1 MSKEIMHDKQK
12 RKKLSAEELYAFSDE
27 MSMMIESGISS
38 LEAVT
43 LMLEESE
50 NTEEKEILGAMRDTL
65 YDTGSLTSAMQE
77 TGVFPAHY
85 TYMLQMGEQTGKMD
99 EVLHALANHYNRE
112 DEILKAVKSAI
123 SYPLL
128 MVCMM
133 LVIIVVLVTQ
143 IMPIFERVY
152 AQLGS
157 SMSGISG
164 AVLGMG
170 KFLGQYAV
178 VFFFIVALLV
188 AFIIYLSKSET
199 GRLKMVRI
207 CSRNRSFRSIYDKI
221 EISRFASGMAM
232 TISSGMDI
240 AQAVELSG
248 GLVRSELLQKKLEV
262 CKQELE
268 NTIDIGEA
276 FAKSGIFIGLYGRMA
291 ILAAKTGNLEQ
302 VMEKVADTYQK
313 EADEEIYSLIAVV
326 EPTLV
331 IVLSVVVGMIL
342 LSVMLPLLS
351 IMVGMN

>member
-1 MSKEIMHDKQK
+1 MSREMVQDRHKW
-12 RKKLSAEELYAFSDE
+12 KKLSAEELYAFSDE
-27 MSMMIESGISS
+27 MRMMIESGISP

-43 LMLEESE
+43 LMLEESG
-50 NTEEKEILGAMRDTL
+50 NSEEKEILSAMRDSI
-65 YDTGSLTSAMQE
+65 YDAGSLTLAMQE

-112 DEILKAVKSAI
+112 DEIRKAVKSAV

-152 AQLGS
+152 AQMGS

-178 VFFFIVALLV
+178 IFFFIVALLV
-188 AFIIYLSKSET
+188 ALVIYLSKSEA
-199 GRLKMVRI
+199 GRQRLVRI
-207 CSRNRSFRSIYDKI
+207 CSRNRSFRNIYDKI

-240 AQAVELSG
+240 VQAVELAG
-248 GLVRSELLQKKLEV
+248 GLVRSELLQKKLAV

-268 NTIDIGEA
+268 DSIDIGEA
-276 FAKSGIFIGLYGRMA
+276 FAKSGIFTGLYGRMA

-331 IVLSVVVGMIL
+331 IILSVVVGMIL
-342 LSVMLPLLS
+342 LSVMLPLLN